1 MTNINSKT
9 MNHRLLIAALLA
21 LLGMAI
27 YAPLSAQSAAEE
39 NIITLKLTE
48 LPTND
53 DDEPIPLK
61 LAVQGEGEI
70 TFEGL
75 SEAYAADRTSY
86 TPTGLE
92 IKIHGAVTSMR
103 CEYVSVLSAV
113 DITGSK
119 TIEELS
125 VRNSSL
131 TDLQAKNV
139 TSLKKLNCAYSSLP
153 TLDLTGCT
161 ALTTLTGNAN
171 MKLTSVTLT
180 GCTAL
185 EELELGNSSVADLDI
200 AGLINL
206 KSINVARNPV
216 KELNLKGMSKL
227 TSLDCMQA
235 EVTTLDLSDC
245 VALEDLT
252 ASSCTKLA
260 TVKLPKSDNLKYIY
274 LQEAQIE
281 EIDLSGRA
289 GLVQVYLERC
299 QKLTKVTAANCPNLK
314 LLSLHLCALPAE
326 ATLALVEDLADHGAD
341 YNAMAPAYKIF
352 ALGTKVTYKEGNVWS
367 PKAAS
372 VARRKGWVLLSKNE
386 DEYGEPTPV
395 FEYAKVTIEETEHGT
410 IALEGYD
417 KEDWGYMPQGE
428 TYKVVAT
435 PETGYELKELK
446 VNDDDILEE
455 LEFPLFGDSKL
466 TATFAKGGSVS
477 AYEYYL
483 TKVEPT
489 VATATVYTYGYDENK
504 KWVSRTSMKSDGTV
518 ESRNDIRYDEVGRIS
533 DIDITLAY
541 DNGKPSMFTHYT
553 YDDKGRMVR
562 RQMKLFDNDIADTK
576 IAYRPDGQIDY
587 WVEQSAK
594 VMNDYIYNDKGQR
607 IEEHFGEAAGAD
619 TDHPTMSNPTGKTFY
634 SYNDK
639 GQKSEVKYA
648 AVQTKWLYLKG
659 EQYTWNEQG
668 LMSSVKAINYTYD
681 QGETDPEKGKP
692 NPAFELRYQYDDK
705 ANAKVFWPTLPLT
718 EENGGFGE
726 FSYDLKGYCT
736 KAEHWLLSN
745 GDPKHTF
752 DFIYVFEAS
761 PRHLQE
767 LVDRGTTTVQ
777 YAYGTITA
785 EGAALEGLQV
795 YDTTGQLLRDYRTAP
810 CQRIDMGVSELPDGL
825 YIVRT
830 ISSDSTQTDKVV
842 ITR

>member
-1 MTNINSKT
+1 
-9 MNHRLLIAALLA
+9 MNHRLLIATLLA

-27 YAPLSAQSAAEE
+27 YAPLPAQEAAEG
-39 NIITLKLTE
+39 NVIILKLTE

-53 DDEPIPLK
+53 DDDPMPLS
-61 LAVQGEGEI
+61 LSIQGEGEI

-86 TPTGLE
+86 TPTELE
-92 IKIHGAVTSMR
+92 IKIHGAVTAMK
-103 CEYVSVLSAV
+103 CEYVSVLSAI
-113 DITGSK
+113 DITSSK
-119 TIEELS
+119 TIEKLS

-139 TSLKKLNCAYSSLP
+139 TSLKELNCAYSSLP
-153 TLDLTGCT
+153 ALDLTGCT
-161 ALTTLTGNAN
+161 SLKTLAGNAS
-171 MKLTSVTLT
+171 MKLQRVTLS

-185 EELELGNSSVADLDI
+185 EELELQNSGVTDLDI
-200 AGLINL
+200 TGLVNL

-216 KELNLKGMSKL
+216 KELNLKGMTQL
-227 TSLDCMQA
+227 TTLDCMQA
-235 EVTTLDLSDC
+235 EITTLDLSDC

-252 ASSCTKLA
+252 ASSCLKLA

-281 EIDLSGRA
+281 EIDLSGHTA
-289 GLVQVYLERC
+289 LVQVYLERC
-299 QKLTKVTAANCPNLK
+299 KKLSKVTVANCPNLK

-326 ATLALVEDLADHGAD
+326 TTLALVEDLADHGAD
-341 YNAMAPAYKIF
+341 YNATSPAYKIF
-352 ALGTKVTYKEGNVWS
+352 ALGTKVTYQEGNVWT

-372 VARRKGWVLLSKNE
+372 VARRKGWTLFSKNE
-386 DEYGEPTPV
+386 DEYGEPTPI
-395 FEYAKVTIEETEHGT
+395 FEYAKVTIDETEHGT

-417 KEDWGYMPQGE
+417 KEDWPFMPQGE

-435 PETGYELKELK
+435 PEEGYELQELK
-446 VNDDDILEE
+446 VNDDDILED
-455 LEFPLFGDSKL
+455 LEFQLFEDSKI
-466 TATFAKGGSVS
+466 TATFAKAGPVT
-477 AYEYYL
+477 YEYYL

-518 ESRNDIRYDEVGRIS
+518 ESRNDIRYDEEGRIS

-562 RQMKLFDNDIADTK
+562 RQMKLFDNDMADTK

-594 VMNDYIYNDKGQR
+594 VMNDYIYNDKGQL
-607 IEEHFGEAAGAD
+607 IEEQFGEATGVD
-619 TDHPTMSNPTGKTFY
+619 TDHPTVSTPTGKTFY

-648 AVQTKWLYLKG
+648 AVQTKWLYMKG
-659 EQYTWNEQG
+659 EQYTWDEQG
-668 LMSSVKAINYTYD
+668 LMSSVKAMNYTYN
-681 QGETDPEKGKP
+681 QGETDPEKGKADP
-692 NPAFELRYQYDDK
+692 VFELRYQYDDK
-705 ANAKVFWPTLPLT
+705 AQTKVFWPMLPLT

-726 FSYDLKGYCT
+726 FSYDLEGYCT
-736 KAEHWLLSN
+736 KAEHWLLSY

-767 LVDRGTTTVQ
+767 LVERGTTTVQ

-795 YDTTGQLLRDYRTAP
+795 YDTTGQLLRDYHTAP

-842 ITR
+842 ITQ

>member
-1 MTNINSKT
+1 

-27 YAPLSAQSAAEE
+27 HAPLSAQEAAGE
-39 NIITLKLTE
+39 NVITLKLTE

-92 IKIHGAVTSMR
+92 IKIHGAVTSMK

-125 VRNSSL
+125 IRNSSL

-171 MKLTSVTLT
+171 MKLQRVVLA

-185 EELELGNSSVADLDI
+185 EEVELGNSSVADLDI
-200 AGLINL
+200 AGLVNL

-227 TSLDCMQA
+227 TTLDCMQA

-281 EIDLSGRA
+281 EIDLSGHTS
-289 GLVQVYLERC
+289 LVQVYLERC
-299 QKLTKVTAANCPNLK
+299 SKLAKVSAANCTGLK

-372 VARRKGWVLLSKNE
+372 VARRKGWALFSKNE
-386 DEYGEPTPV
+386 DEYAEPTAI
-395 FEYAKVTIEETEHGT
+395 FEYAKVTIEETAHGR
-410 IALEGYD
+410 IAIEGYD
-417 KEDWGYMPQGE
+417 QEDWPYMPQGE

-435 PETGYELKELK
+435 PEAGYELKELK
-446 VNDDDILEE
+446 FNDDDILED
-455 LEFPLFGDSKL
+455 LEFQLFGDSKL

-533 DIDITLAY
+533 DIEITLAY

-553 YDDKGRMVR
+553 YDDQGRMVR

-576 IAYRPDGQIDY
+576 IAYRRDGQIDY
-587 WVEQSAK
+587 WVELSAK
-594 VMNDYIYNDKGQR
+594 VMNDYIYNDKGQL
-607 IEEHFGEAAGAD
+607 IEEQFGEAAGAD

-659 EQYTWNEQG
+659 EQYTWDEQG
-668 LMSSVKAINYTYD
+668 LLSSVKAINYTYN
-681 QGETDPEKGKP
+681 QGETDPEKAKAD
-692 NPAFELRYQYDDK
+692 PAFELRYQYDDK
-705 ANAKVFWPTLPLT
+705 AKTKVFWPMLPIT

-726 FSYDLKGYCT
+726 FSYDLEGYCT
-736 KAEHWLLSN
+736 KAEHWKYGD
-745 GDPKHTF
+745 GDPRHTF

-761 PRHLQE
+761 PLHLQE
-767 LVDRGTTTVQ
+767 LVDRGTTMVQ

>member
-352 ALGTKVTYKEGNVWS
+352 ALGTKVIYKEGNVWS

-372 VARRKGWVLLSKNE
+372 VARRKGWALFSKNE
-386 DEYGEPTPV
+386 DEYAEPTAI
-395 FEYAKVTIEETEHGT
+395 FEYAKVTIEETAHGR
-410 IALEGYD
+410 IAIEGYD
-417 KEDWGYMPQGE
+417 QEDWPYMPQGE

-435 PETGYELKELK
+435 PEAGYELKELK
-446 VNDDDILEE
+446 FNDDDILED
-455 LEFPLFGDSKL
+455 LEFQLFGDSKL

-518 ESRNDIRYDEVGRIS
+518 ESRNDIRYDEEGRIS

-553 YDDKGRMVR
+553 YDDQGRMVR

>member
-1 MTNINSKT
+1 
-9 MNHRLLIAALLA
+9 
-21 LLGMAI
+21 
-27 YAPLSAQSAAEE
+27 
-39 NIITLKLTE
+39 
-48 LPTND
+48 
-53 DDEPIPLK
+53 
-61 LAVQGEGEI
+61 
-70 TFEGL
+70 
-75 SEAYAADRTSY
+75 
-86 TPTGLE
+86 
-92 IKIHGAVTSMR
+92 
-103 CEYVSVLSAV
+103 
-113 DITGSK
+113 
-119 TIEELS
+119 
-125 VRNSSL
+125 
-131 TDLQAKNV
+131 
-139 TSLKKLNCAYSSLP
+139 
-153 TLDLTGCT
+153 
-161 ALTTLTGNAN
+161 
-171 MKLTSVTLT
+171 
-180 GCTAL
+180 
-185 EELELGNSSVADLDI
+185 
-200 AGLINL
+200 
-206 KSINVARNPV
+206 
-216 KELNLKGMSKL
+216 
-227 TSLDCMQA
+227 
-235 EVTTLDLSDC
+235 
-245 VALEDLT
+245 
-252 ASSCTKLA
+252 
-260 TVKLPKSDNLKYIY
+260 
-274 LQEAQIE
+274 
-281 EIDLSGRA
+281 
-289 GLVQVYLERC
+289 
-299 QKLTKVTAANCPNLK
+299 
-314 LLSLHLCALPAE
+314 
-326 ATLALVEDLADHGAD
+326 
-341 YNAMAPAYKIF
+341 MAPAYKIF

-372 VARRKGWVLLSKNE
+372 VARRKGWALFSKNE
-386 DEYGEPTPV
+386 DEYAEPTAI
-395 FEYAKVTIEETEHGT
+395 FEYAKVTIEETAHGR
-410 IALEGYD
+410 IAIEGYD
-417 KEDWGYMPQGE
+417 QEDWPYMPQGE

-435 PETGYELKELK
+435 PEAGYELKELK
-446 VNDDDILEE
+446 FNDDDILED
-455 LEFPLFGDSKL
+455 LEFQLFGDSKL

-518 ESRNDIRYDEVGRIS
+518 ESRNDIRYDEEGRIS

-553 YDDKGRMVR
+553 YDDQGRMVR

>member
-372 VARRKGWVLLSKNE
+372 VARRKGWALFSKNE
-386 DEYGEPTPV
+386 DEYAEPTAI
-395 FEYAKVTIEETEHGT
+395 FEYAKVTIEETAHGR
-410 IALEGYD
+410 IAIEGYD
-417 KEDWGYMPQGE
+417 QEDWPYMPQGE

-435 PETGYELKELK
+435 PEAGYELKELK
-446 VNDDDILEE
+446 FNDDDILED
-455 LEFPLFGDSKL
+455 LEFQLFGDSKL

-518 ESRNDIRYDEVGRIS
+518 ESRNDIRYDEEGRIS

-553 YDDKGRMVR
+553 YDDQGRMVR

-842 ITR
+842 ITH

>member
-417 KEDWGYMPQGE
+417 KEDWAYMPQGE

-455 LEFPLFGDSKL
+455 LEFPLFGDSKI
-466 TATFAKGGSVS
+466 TAAFAKAAPV
-477 AYEYYL
+477 AYAYYL

-504 KWVSRTSMKSDGTV
+504 KWVSRTSMKGDGTV
-518 ESRNDIRYDEVGRIS
+518 ESRNDIRYDEKGRIS

-541 DNGKPSMFTHYT
+541 DKGKPSMFAHYT
-553 YDDKGRMVR
+553 YDDQGRMVR
-562 RQMKLFDNDIADTK
+562 RQMKLFDNDMADTK
-576 IAYRPDGQIDY
+576 ITYRPNGQIDY
-587 WVEQSAK
+587 WVELSAK
-594 VMNDYIYNDKGQR
+594 VMNDYIYNDKGQL
-607 IEEHFGEAAGAD
+607 IEEQFGEATGVD
-619 TDHPTMSNPTGKTFY
+619 TDHPTMSTPTGKTLY

-648 AVQTKWLYLKG
+648 TVQTKWLYLKG

-668 LMSSVKAINYTYD
+668 LMSSVKAGNYTYD
-681 QGETDPEKGKP
+681 QGETDPEKGQP
-692 NPAFELRYQYDDK
+692 NPVFELRYQYDDK
-705 ANAKVFWPTLPLT
+705 ATTKVFWPMLPFT

-785 EGAALEGLQV
+785 EGASLEGLQV

-842 ITR
+842 ITH

>member
-1 MTNINSKT
+1 

-27 YAPLSAQSAAEE
+27 HAPLSAQEAAGE
-39 NIITLKLTE
+39 NVITLKLTE

-53 DDEPIPLK
+53 DDDPMPLS
-61 LAVQGEGEI
+61 LSIQGEGEI

-92 IKIHGAVTSMR
+92 IKIHGAVTSMK
-103 CEYVSVLSAV
+103 CEYVSVLSAI
-113 DITGSK
+113 DITSSK
-119 TIEELS
+119 TIEKLS
-125 VRNSSL
+125 VKNSSL

-139 TSLKKLNCAYSSLP
+139 TSLKELSCAYSSLP
-153 TLDLTGCT
+153 ALDLTGCT
-161 ALTTLTGNAN
+161 GLKKLAGNAN
-171 MKLTSVTLT
+171 MKLQRVTMA

-185 EELELGNSSVADLDI
+185 EEVELQNSGVSDLDVT
-200 AGLINL
+200 GLVNL
-206 KSINVARNPV
+206 KSLNVARNPV
-216 KELNLKGMSKL
+216 KELNLKGMSQL
-227 TSLDCMQA
+227 TTLDCMQA
-235 EVTTLDLSDC
+235 EVTALDLSDC

-252 ASSCTKLA
+252 ASSCLKLA
-260 TVKLPKSDNLKYIY
+260 TVKLPKSDKLQYIY
-274 LQEAQIE
+274 LQESQIE
-281 EIDLSGRA
+281 EIDLSGHA

-299 QKLTKVTAANCPNLK
+299 KKLTKVSAANCPNLK

-326 ATLALVEDLADHGAD
+326 TTLALVEDLADHGAD
-341 YNAMAPAYKIF
+341 YNAMSPAYKIF
-352 ALGTKVTYKEGNVWS
+352 ALGTKVTYQEGNVWT

-372 VARRKGWVLLSKNE
+372 VARRKGWALFSKNE
-386 DEYGEPTPV
+386 DEYAEPTAI

-417 KEDWGYMPQGE
+417 KEDWPYMPQGE

-435 PETGYELKELK
+435 PEAGYELKELK
-446 VNDDDILEE
+446 HNDDDILED
-455 LEFPLFGDSKL
+455 LEFQLFGDSKL
-466 TATFAKGGSVS
+466 TATFAKGGSAS

-483 TKVEPT
+483 TKVAPT
-489 VATATVYTYGYDENK
+489 VATAPIYTYGYDENK
-504 KWVSRTSMKSDGTV
+504 KWVSRTAMKGNGVVT
-518 ESRNDIRYDEVGRIS
+518 SRHDIRYDETGRIS

-541 DNGKPSMFTHYT
+541 DNGESSMHTHYT
-553 YDDKGRMVR
+553 YDDQGRMVR
-562 RQMKLFDNDIADTK
+562 RQMKLFTTDMADTK

-587 WVEQSAK
+587 WTEQSAK
-594 VMNDYIYNDKGQR
+594 VMNDYIYNDKGQL
-607 IEEHFGEAAGAD
+607 IEEQFGEATGVD
-619 TDHPTMSNPTGKTFY
+619 TDHPTVSTPTGKTFY
-634 SYNDK
+634 SYNDN

-648 AVQTKWLYLKG
+648 AVQTKWLYMKG

-668 LMSSVKAINYTYD
+668 LMSSVKAMNYTYD

-692 NPAFELRYQYDDK
+692 NPVFELRYQYDDK
-705 ANAKVFWPTLPLT
+705 AKTKVFWPMLPIT

-736 KAEHWLLSN
+736 KAEHWLLSY
-745 GDPKHTF
+745 GDPNHTF

-795 YDTTGQLLRDYRTAP
+795 YDTTGQLLRDYHTAP

-842 ITR
+842 ITQ

>member
-1 MTNINSKT
+1 

-372 VARRKGWVLLSKNE
+372 VARRKGWALFSKNE
-386 DEYGEPTPV
+386 DEYAEPTAI
-395 FEYAKVTIEETEHGT
+395 FEYAKVTIEETAHGR
-410 IALEGYD
+410 IAIEGYD
-417 KEDWGYMPQGE
+417 QEDWPYMPQGE

-435 PETGYELKELK
+435 PEAGYELKELK
-446 VNDDDILEE
+446 FNDDDILED
-455 LEFPLFGDSKL
+455 LEFQLFGDSKL

-518 ESRNDIRYDEVGRIS
+518 ESRNDIRYDEEGRIS

-553 YDDKGRMVR
+553 YDDQGRMVR